1 VYLLASQECVCV
13 FVCVCISCF
22 LLRTT
27 LGLGRDMK
35 RNQAYFCLSGDF
47 IVCAQYCLP
56 LWVGSMLVGLQELG
70 VGD

>member
-1 VYLLASQECVCV
+1 VCVCV
-13 FVCVCISCF
+13 CVYF
-22 LLRTT
+22 LLFIKNYSRFGEGHEKESSIF
-27 LGLGRDMK
+27 L
-35 RNQAYFCLSGDF
+35 CLSGDF